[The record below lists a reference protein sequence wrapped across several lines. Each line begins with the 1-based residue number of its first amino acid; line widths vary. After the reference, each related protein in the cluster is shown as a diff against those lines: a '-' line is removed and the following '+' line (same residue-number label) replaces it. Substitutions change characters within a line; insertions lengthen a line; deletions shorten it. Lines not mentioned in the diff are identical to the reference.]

1 MPVQV
6 KPMIAE
12 AFIRL
17 SKQKN
22 IDKITVKDLVE
33 ACGIGRRHYVAIVT
47 RGHSFDREALAQ
59 ALTSHASYIG
69 MIGSK
74 AKREQVYAFLRAQGV
89 PDTELAAVRCPIGLP
104 IGAETPRQIAVS
116 VVAELLAARAG
127 TLQRLRFED

>member
-33 ACGIGRRHYVAIVT
+33 A
-47 RGHSFDREALAQ
+47 L
-59 ALTSHASYIG
+59 
-69 MIGSK
+69 
-74 AKREQVYAFLRAQGV
+74 
-89 PDTELAAVRCPIGLP
+89 
-104 IGAETPRQIAVS
+104 S
-116 VVAELLAARAG
+116 VK
-127 TLQRLRFED
+127 QKY